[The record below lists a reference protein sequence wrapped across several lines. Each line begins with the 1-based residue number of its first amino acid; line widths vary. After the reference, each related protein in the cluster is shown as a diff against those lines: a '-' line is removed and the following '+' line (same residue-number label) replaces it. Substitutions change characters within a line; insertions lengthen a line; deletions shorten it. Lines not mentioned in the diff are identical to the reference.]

1 MAEAKTNV
9 NTGKFI
15 NCNKNTIIIAIAIV
29 LVAVT
34 FMFFRD
40 RQQKRQ
46 FQLERLDTQMDVME
60 RIGTATTKYGEP
72 GRRKNFIIVQLAGE
86 NNGND

>member
-1 MAEAKTNV
+1 MAETKANL

-15 NCNKNTIIIAIAIV
+15 NCNKNTIIIAMAIV

-34 FMFFRD
+34 FVFFRD

-46 FQLERLDTQMDVME
+46 FQLECLDTQMDVME
-60 RIGTATTKYGEP
+60 ELGPPRQNTANQGGGK
-72 GRRKNFIIVQLAGE
+72 IL
-86 NNGND
+86 